1 MVLNQWVHSGSEESW
16 LCSQAG
22 RVLSS
27 PYTQCSIGVWD
38 AFGASPPAPSML
50 LLTCTKAWKQNLW
63 CSAIPKLEEAKGMI
77 RHLEMSGSIWG
88 VQCSCQWGK
97 GKKGKVWLMYSE
109 QSSPKAGVWL
119 LWWSDCVVPTLH
131 KSCSQFFL
139 TDSALCKCQFSLDA
153 SSPPQL
159 LFLPLQLLYLNTYI
173 SSYLL
178 PAFWCRPP
186 VNSEWLPEAILTAST
201 SLFSLLWSI
210 SIVTFAKR

>member
-109 QSSPKAGVWL
+109 QSSPKAGVWPLDEVTVLSLHYTNLAVSSSSQIL
-119 LWWSDCVVPTLH
+119 LYASVSSALMPPPLLNFC
-131 KSCSQFFL
+131 FFL
-139 TDSALCKCQFSLDA
+139 
-153 SSPPQL
+153 SSCCTWIPIFLHICYLHFGVDL
-159 LFLPLQLLYLNTYI
+159 L
-173 SSYLL
+173 
-178 PAFWCRPP
+178 
-186 VNSEWLPEAILTAST
+186 
-201 SLFSLLWSI
+201 
-210 SIVTFAKR
+210 